1 MPGAIFSPF
10 TIVATPFPLDG
21 GLSAPR
27 RPALIVSTAGF
38 NEGHGAVLLAMITAS
53 SAAAWPSD
61 TPLRDWRQAG
71 LPMPCRVRLK
81 LFTFAA
87 DRLIRRI
94 GALTAYDRRMVAG
107 AISGALAQP

>member
-1 MPGAIFSPF
+1 VTFDPF

-21 GLSAPR
+21 GAAAQR

-53 SAAAWPSD
+53 TSGAWPSD

-81 LFTFAA
+81 LFTFDT
-87 DRLIRRI
+87 DRLFRRI
-94 GALTAYDRRMVAG
+94 GILTAYDRRIVSG
-107 AISGALAQP
+107 AISGALAKP